1 MRVQTDCYA
10 CILSQSVRLAKL
22 ASPDPE
28 EQSRLIRRML
38 QKVLEADDRA
48 TPPEFAGQFNEIVSE
63 VSGID
68 DPFREVKDQSTR
80 LGLEL
85 LPEHSPIPSRRKS
98 AWRSAGTSSTTG

>member
-1 MRVQTDCYA
+1 MRVQTGCYA
-10 CILSQSVRLAKL
+10 CSLSQSVRLAKL

-68 DPFREVKDQSTR
+68 DPFREGKDQSTR
-80 LGLEL
+80 LGREL
-85 LPEHSPIPSRRKS
+85 LP
-98 AWRSAGTSSTTG
+98 